1 MKFFE
6 IHDPYYALIKAP
18 NEAEAIQEY
27 VKSVAD
33 DDELNPLKDEIG
45 EVDRDYAVAS
55 YSRAKSEDN
64 EDVPLS
70 EILEDIRNE
79 RTMILIIDGSLI

>member
-6 IHDPYYALIKAP
+6 VHDPYYALIKAP

-33 DDELNPLKDEIG
+33 DEDSQPLKNEIV
-45 EVDRDYAVAS
+45 EVDRDYAVAR
-55 YSRAKSEDN
+55 YSRSKSEDG
-64 EDVPLS
+64 EEVPLG
-70 EILEDIRNE
+70 EILEDIKNDE
-79 RTMILIIDGSLI
+79 TMTLLIDGNLL